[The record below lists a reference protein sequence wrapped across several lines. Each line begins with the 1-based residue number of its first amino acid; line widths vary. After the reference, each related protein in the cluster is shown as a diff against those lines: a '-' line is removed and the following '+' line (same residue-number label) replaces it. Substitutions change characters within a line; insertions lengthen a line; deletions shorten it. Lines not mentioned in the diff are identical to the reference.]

1 MKSVEE
7 NESNRLFNEWQ
18 EYERSL
24 MPFKITSD
32 LGSRIGKTVVN
43 VYHTYYRN
51 ESHDIIVFDDGFAL
65 WKCKDNFVSCVSLSH
80 AWWLDK
86 SVYHDGYA
94 SAYLS
99 NYGYVLKD
107 LKLISE
113 EQVEEL
119 LEKGR
124 VFRKVQHKEEIKKE
138 IQCRLDE
145 ISKLTDDL

>member
-1 MKSVEE
+1 M
-7 NESNRLFNEWQ
+7 
-18 EYERSL
+18 
-24 MPFKITSD
+24 
-32 LGSRIGKTVVN
+32 
-43 VYHTYYRN
+43 
-51 ESHDIIVFDDGFAL
+51 
-65 WKCKDNFVSCVSLSH
+65 
-80 AWWLDK
+80 
-86 SVYHDGYA
+86 YHDGYA